1 MLLLHLVDL
10 RLLLLHYLGQ
20 LQLVLELLRHG
31 ATLHPAALGGCLVDL
46 QHFLLPARLIHVAH
60 VDGTSS
66 LLLDRLEMV
75 GRAGGLTDLI
85 SDA

>member
-10 RLLLLHYLGQ
+10 CLLLLHNLGQ

-31 ATLHPAALGGCLVDL
+31 ATLHPTSLGGCLVDL
-46 QHFLLPARLIHVAH
+46 EHFLLTAGLIHVAH

-66 LLLDRLEMV
+66 LLLDRLEMI
-75 GRAGGLTDLI
+75 GSARCLTDLI